1 MFRFSVME
9 SWFCFTNVD
18 LINVPA
24 SQQRV
29 REVQAILAWK
39 ERLDTTCGLEN

>member
-18 LINVPA
+18 LINVP